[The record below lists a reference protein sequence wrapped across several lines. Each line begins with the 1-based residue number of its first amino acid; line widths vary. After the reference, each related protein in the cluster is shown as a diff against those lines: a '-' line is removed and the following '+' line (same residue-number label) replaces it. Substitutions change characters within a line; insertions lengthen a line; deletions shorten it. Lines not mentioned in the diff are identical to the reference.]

1 MHDDDPL
8 APGGPRRPA
17 LLLAAEHP
25 PQLVRQAASSGSWE
39 RVRRGVYRETG
50 TTRRIGPA
58 DERDL
63 VLDRATA
70 LHRTLRADHVLSH
83 TTAALVHGLRLWTAP
98 RDVHVV
104 QPYRRSGRA
113 DPTVARHLGLVDAS
127 DRCVV
132 GGLPV
137 TTPARTVADCL
148 RTLSP
153 LEGLVVADA
162 ALARGLAREDVA
174 ACLARQP
181 RAAGTPR
188 ARHVLRLAD
197 AGAESAWETW
207 LRYLVLRLG
216 LPRPSTQV
224 PVRTSVGRV
233 RADLG
238 WEPWR
243 LLLEF
248 DGLVKYRTTGDG
260 LAPREDPGRVL
271 VAEKRR
277 HEAIEATGRRVLRF
291 TARDAPNA
299 VGERVLRWVPSDVV
313 ASLRPDRHLPPLR

>member
-39 RVRRGVYRETG
+39 RVRRGVYRETR
-50 TTRRIGPA
+50 TSRRSGPD

-83 TTAALVHGLRLWTAP
+83 TTAALVHGLSLWTAP

-113 DPTVARHLGLVDAS
+113 DPTVARHLGLVDAV

-162 ALARGLAREDVA
+162 ALAHLEAQALLARVTAEPGEQADDGPVPATTLVRVTAVLDRTSRAVHNLFGASGFVDGDA
-174 ACLARQP
+174 ARLARTIDLLGH
-181 RAAGTPR
+181 ASGT
-188 ARHVLRLAD
+188 
-197 AGAESAWETW
+197 
-207 LRYLVLRLG
+207 
-216 LPRPSTQV
+216 LPT
-224 PVRTSVGRV
+224 G
-233 RADLG
+233 
-238 WEPWR
+238 
-243 LLLEF
+243 
-248 DGLVKYRTTGDG
+248 TTGG
-260 LAPREDPGRVL
+260 GEGQ
-271 VAEKRR
+271 
-277 HEAIEATGRRVLRF
+277 
-291 TARDAPNA
+291 DA
-299 VGERVLRWVPSDVV
+299 
-313 ASLRPDRHLPPLR
+313 

>member
-25 PQLVRQAASSGSWE
+25 PQLVRQAASSRSWE

-113 DPTVARHLGLVDAS
+113 DPTVARHLGLVDAA

-148 RTLSP
+148 RTLSS

-162 ALARGLAREDVA
+162 ALARGLSRKDVA

-181 RAAGTPR
+181 RAAGAPR

-260 LAPREDPGRVL
+260 LAPREDPGRVI

-277 HEAIEATGRRVLRF
+277 HGAIEATGRRVLRF
-291 TARDAPNA
+291 TARDAPDA
-299 VGERVLRWVPSDVV
+299 VGERVLRWVPPDVV

>member
-17 LLLAAEHP
+17 LLPAAEHP

-113 DPTVARHLGLVDAS
+113 DPTVARHLGLVDAA

-148 RTLSP
+148 RTLSS

-162 ALARGLAREDVA
+162 ALARGLSRKDVA

-181 RAAGTPR
+181 RAAGAPR

-224 PVRTSVGRV
+224 PGPYLGRPGPRGPGVGAVAAAAGVR
-233 RADLG
+233 RAGEVPHD
-238 WEPWR
+238 
-243 LLLEF
+243 
-248 DGLVKYRTTGDG
+248 
-260 LAPREDPGRVL
+260 
-271 VAEKRR
+271 
-277 HEAIEATGRRVLRF
+277 GRRPRS
-291 TARDAPNA
+291 P
-299 VGERVLRWVPSDVV
+299 
-313 ASLRPDRHLPPLR
+313 